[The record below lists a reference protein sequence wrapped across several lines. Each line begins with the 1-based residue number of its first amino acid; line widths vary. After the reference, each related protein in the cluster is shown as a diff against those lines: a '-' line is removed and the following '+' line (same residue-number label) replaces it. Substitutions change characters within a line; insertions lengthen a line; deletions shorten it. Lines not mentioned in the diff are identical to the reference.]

1 MNKRLKFLTPIIAVL
16 ALTSH
21 TTAMASPAD
30 TLQVRRGWY
39 VGAEGGVPF
48 GYGTFSSFGHDKTRV
63 GYNAGLYGGYRF
75 NSVLSLELS
84 AKMGRTTLSARDC
97 CANSGYYLG
106 ADGVR
111 YFAPVVGMNTW
122 NYADLKS
129 RVNTQQYGA
138 RVNINLLGFFS
149 GTKSSR
155 WSFEVSPAVY
165 AVATKAD
172 IMTIAA
178 DSKVMSGDTKW
189 HLAYGG
195 RAQVGF
201 MITHNLGVGLYSEL
215 TKLTGSTLDDMPNLN
230 HDYNY
235 IWESGIRVG
244 WTFGKGKKKAA
255 PVVAEPA
262 SAAPAPA
269 VRPAEPEQPEQPAA
283 PAKAVEEPAAKAE
296 PAVATVAEV
305 APTFPVI
312 YFDFDK
318 YTIAESEDSKV
329 QEIADTMREHPD
341 MKITLTGWCDKYGTD
356 KVNARISLRRAE
368 AVKARLVDLGIAA
381 DRIATVGCGS
391 DLNAENAVSARRVVT
406 EQQ

>member
-1 MNKRLKFLTPIIAVL
+1 MCKLKNLFWAITLL
-16 ALTSH
+16 M
-21 TTAMASPAD
+21 TAMPSIAQPAAESEASPSVDRAA
-30 TLQVRRGWY
+30 WY
-39 VGAEGGVPF
+39 IGVEGGVPF
-48 GYGTFSSFGHDKTRV
+48 GFGTFNSFGYDKTRA
-63 GYNAGLYGGYRF
+63 GYDIGLFGGYRF

-122 NYADLKS
+122 NYANLKS

-215 TKLTGSTLDDMPNLN
+215 TKLTGSTLDDMPKLN

-262 SAAPAPA
+262 PAAPAPA
-269 VRPAEPEQPEQPAA
+269 VRPAEPEQPAA
-283 PAKAVEEPAAKAE
+283 PAKPVEEPAAKAE

-329 QEIADTMREHPD
+329 QEIADTLREHPA
-341 MKITLTGWCDKYGTD
+341 MNITLTGWCDKYGTD

-368 AVKARLVDLGIAA
+368 AVKARLVDFGIAA